1 MKISVVIPAHNEEAN
16 LPVLLDEIR
25 SALPA
30 GLHEIIVVD
39 DGSTDGSLEVIKAA
53 SETDPRIK
61 YIGLSRNFGH
71 QTALRAGLRGASGD
85 CVITMDA
92 DLQHPP
98 RLLSDMVAK
107 WEEGFKI
114 VLTVRKD
121 VENVSGFKRLTSALF
136 YWLMNA
142 VSDVSIDP
150 GSADFRLLDRKAVDV
165 VNDLSEHDFFLRGI
179 VPWVGF
185 AVAKICYTP
194 DPRLHGSTKYS
205 LRKMISFA
213 LTGVIANSIQPLR
226 LATILALFIAGL
238 SALYAVYA
246 VGIFLT
252 LGRVVPG
259 WTSVAFVVS
268 LIGALQLFVLGV
280 LGEYVGR
287 ILRETRKRPG
297 YVISQSNLDH
307 DEQQDAVPHPLA
319 KQISTPAPAS

>member
-1 MKISVVIPAHNEEAN
+1 MKISVVVPAPHNEEGN
-16 LPVLLDEIR
+16 LPILLDQIR
-25 SALPA
+25 NVLPV

-39 DGSTDGSLEVIKAA
+39 DGSTDGTLDVLKAK
-53 SETDPRIK
+53 SRSDQRIK

-71 QTALRAGLRGASGD
+71 QTALRAGLRGARGD

-98 RLLSDMVAK
+98 RLLPEMAAK
-107 WEEGFKI
+107 WQEGFKI

-121 VENVSGFKRLTSALF
+121 VGSISGFKRLTSALF
-136 YWLMNA
+136 YWLMNS

-150 GSADFRLLDRKAVDV
+150 GSADFRLLDRKV
-165 VNDLSEHDFFLRGI
+165 VGVINELSEHDFFLRGVI
-179 VPWVGF
+179 PWVGF
-185 AVAKICYTP
+185 SVTKIEYTP

-226 LATILALFIAGL
+226 LATIFALFIAGL

-246 VGIFLT
+246 FTIFLT

-259 WTSVAFVVS
+259 WTSVALIVS
-268 LIGALQLFVLGV
+268 IIGSLQLLVLGV

-307 DEQQDAVPHPLA
+307 SEE
-319 KQISTPAPAS
+319 

>member
-1 MKISVVIPAHNEEAN
+1 MHMKISVVIPAHNEEGN
-16 LPVLLDEIR
+16 LPVLLDQIR

-39 DGSTDGSLEVIKAA
+39 DGSTDATLDVIKAA
-53 SETDPRIK
+53 SRSDQRVK

-71 QTALRAGLRGASGD
+71 QTALRAGLRGARGD

-98 RLLSDMVAK
+98 RLLPEMTAK
-107 WEEGFKI
+107 WQEGFKI
-114 VLTVRKD
+114 VVTVRRD

-136 YWLMNA
+136 YRLMNS

-150 GSADFRLLDRKAVDV
+150 GSADFRLLDRKVVDV
-165 VNDLSEHDFFLRGI
+165 INELSEHDFFLRGVI
-179 VPWVGF
+179 PWVGF
-185 AVAKICYTP
+185 SVTKIEYTP
-194 DPRLHGSTKYS
+194 DQRLHGSTKYS

-213 LTGVIANSIQPLR
+213 LTGVVANSIQPLR
-226 LATILALFIAGL
+226 LATIFALFIAGL

-246 VGIFLT
+246 LTIFFT

-259 WTSVAFVVS
+259 WTSVALIVS
-268 LIGALQLFVLGV
+268 IIGSLQLLVLGV

-307 DEQQDAVPHPLA
+307 SEE
-319 KQISTPAPAS
+319 

>member
-1 MKISVVIPAHNEEAN
+1 MRMKISVVIPAHNEEGN
-16 LPVLLDEIR
+16 LPVLLDQIR
-25 SALPA
+25 GALPA
-30 GLHEIIVVD
+30 GLHEIIIVD
-39 DGSTDGSLEVIKAA
+39 DGSTDATLDVVKAA
-53 SETDPRIK
+53 SLSDQRIK

-98 RLLSDMVAK
+98 RLLPEMVTK
-107 WEEGFKI
+107 WQEGFKI
-114 VLTVRKD
+114 VLTVRRD

-136 YWLMNA
+136 YRLMSS

-150 GSADFRLLDRKAVDV
+150 GSADFRLLDRRVVDV
-165 VNDLSEHDFFLRGI
+165 INDLSEHDFFLRGI
-179 VPWVGF
+179 IPWVGF
-185 AVAKICYTP
+185 RVAKISYTP
-194 DPRLHGSTKYS
+194 DQRLHGSTKYS

-226 LATILALFIAGL
+226 LATIFALFIAGL
-238 SALYAVYA
+238 SVLYAIYA
-246 VGIFLT
+246 FTIFLT

-259 WTSVAFVVS
+259 WTSVALIVS
-268 LIGALQLFVLGV
+268 LIGALQLLVLGV

-307 DEQQDAVPHPLA
+307 DEE
-319 KQISTPAPAS
+319 

>member
-16 LPVLLDEIR
+16 LPVLLDQIR
-25 SALPA
+25 SALPE

-39 DGSTDGSLEVIKAA
+39 DGSTDDTLGVIKAA
-53 SETDPRIK
+53 SEPDRRIK

-71 QTALRAGLRGASGD
+71 QTALRAGLKGASGD

-98 RLLSDMVAK
+98 RLLSEMVAK
-107 WEEGFKI
+107 WNEGFKI

-121 VENVSGFKRLTSALF
+121 VENVSRFKRLTAALF
-136 YWLMNA
+136 YWLMNS

-150 GSADFRLLDRKAVDV
+150 GSADFRLLDRKVVDV
-165 VNDLSEHDFFLRGI
+165 INDLSEHDFFLRGI

-185 AVAKICYTP
+185 PVAKICYTP
-194 DPRLHGSTKYS
+194 DQRLHGSTKYS

-213 LTGVIANSIQPLR
+213 LTGVVANSIQPLR
-226 LATILALFIAGL
+226 LATIFAVFIAGL
-238 SALYAVYA
+238 SGLYAVYA
-246 VGIFLT
+246 FSVFLT
-252 LGRVVPG
+252 RGRVVPG
-259 WTSVAFVVS
+259 WTSVALIVS
-268 LIGALQLFVLGV
+268 LIGALQLLVLGV

-297 YVISQSNLDH
+297 YVISQSNLER
-307 DEQQDAVPHPLA
+307 DEE
-319 KQISTPAPAS
+319 